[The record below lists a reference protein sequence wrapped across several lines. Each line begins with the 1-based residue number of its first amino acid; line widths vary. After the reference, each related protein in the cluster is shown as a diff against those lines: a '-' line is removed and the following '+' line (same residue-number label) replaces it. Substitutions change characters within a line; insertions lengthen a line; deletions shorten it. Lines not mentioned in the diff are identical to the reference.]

1 MASKMIVSKSIDQ
14 EGPLFIM
21 KPYLNIQQ
29 FIQSEEGAT
38 AIEYALMASLI
49 AAATVGAQTTM
60 GATVVNMYTVAV
72 GTISAAMS

>member
-1 MASKMIVSKSIDQ
+1 MASKMRFSKSIDQ
-14 EGPLFIM
+14 EEPLFIM
-21 KPYLNIQQ
+21 KPYINIQQ

-60 GATVVNMYTVAV
+60 GTTVVNMYTVAV

>member
-1 MASKMIVSKSIDQ
+1 
-14 EGPLFIM
+14 M
-21 KPYLNIQQ
+21 KPFLTIKI
-29 FIQSEEGAT
+29 FLFSDEGAT

-49 AAATVGAQTTM
+49 AAVTVGAQTTM

>member
-1 MASKMIVSKSIDQ
+1 
-14 EGPLFIM
+14 M
-21 KPYLNIQQ
+21 KPYINIKQ

-60 GATVVNMYTVAV
+60 GTTVVNMYTVAV